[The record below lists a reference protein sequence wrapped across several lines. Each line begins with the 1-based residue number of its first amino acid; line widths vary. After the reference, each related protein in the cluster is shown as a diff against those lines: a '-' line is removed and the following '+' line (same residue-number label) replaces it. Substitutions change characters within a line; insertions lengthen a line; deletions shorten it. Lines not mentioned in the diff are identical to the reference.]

1 MQNIIE
7 ELLVPETNKGL
18 FYGGAFHAASQPG
31 EIVVMNPAKGIR
43 FTTVPDASPQDVAAA
58 VAAARTAFP
67 GWSGLDAFDRSKHLR
82 AFAEVVRDNIPLLA
96 ILESTV
102 TGRSLREMTAQMGRI
117 PEWLEYF
124 AGIALGLEGES
135 NVVKGRLCHADPIRT
150 AWPGRPAYAMEPS
163 CIDLD
168 KKTGSSAGGG

>member
-1 MQNIIE
+1 MPNIIE

-43 FTTVPDASPQDVAAA
+43 FTTVPEATPQDVTAA
-58 VAAARTAFP
+58 VSAARGAFA

-96 ILESTV
+96 DRKS
-102 TGRSLREMTAQMGRI
+102 
-117 PEWLEYF
+117 
-124 AGIALGLEGES
+124 
-135 NVVKGRLCHADPIRT
+135 VV
-150 AWPGRPAYAMEPS
+150 
-163 CIDLD
+163 
-168 KKTGSSAGGG
+168 

>member
-1 MQNIIE
+1 MPNIIE

-43 FTTVPDASPQDVAAA
+43 FTTVPEATPQDVTAA
-58 VAAARTAFP
+58 VSAARGAFA

-135 NVVKGRLCHADPIRT
+135 NVVKGGYVTLNPIRT

-163 CIDLD
+163 CTDLD

>member
-43 FTTVPDASPQDVAAA
+43 FTTVPDASLQDVAAA

-82 AFAEVVRDNIPLLA
+82 AFAEVVQDNIPLLA

-102 TGRSLREMTAQMGRI
+102 TGRSPPVLSTLKKSSFVTPSRNASGWIATRNTRRRAVPSPWRCFQAQ
-117 PEWLEYF
+117 
-124 AGIALGLEGES
+124 GL
-135 NVVKGRLCHADPIRT
+135 
-150 AWPGRPAYAMEPS
+150 
-163 CIDLD
+163 
-168 KKTGSSAGGG
+168 